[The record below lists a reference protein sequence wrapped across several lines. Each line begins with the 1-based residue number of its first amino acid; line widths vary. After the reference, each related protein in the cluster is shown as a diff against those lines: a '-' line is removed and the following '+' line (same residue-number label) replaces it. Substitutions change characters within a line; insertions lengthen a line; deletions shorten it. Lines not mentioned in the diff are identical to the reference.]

1 MGILNIFSRK
11 QAEPEAIE
19 YRSNNPI
26 LGSINISLWGNSNS
40 AAMKSGVVYRC
51 VNLISDS
58 IASLPLIP
66 YNYLNN

>member
-1 MGILNIFSRK
+1 MKIFGYNLTK
-11 QAEPEAIE
+11 EKTATAEIRN
-19 YRSNNPI
+19 YTPI
-26 LGSINISLWGNSNS
+26 AQTLRFALYGSADT

-66 YNYLNN
+66 YNYKDN